1 MRSTECLWVEKWEEK
16 GNGVEEEILRDVL
29 EVGVKLLSE
38 RRTVLWIDGERE
50 KKRT

>member
-1 MRSTECLWVEKWEEK
+1 MSVALEENGEK
-16 GNGVEEEILRDVL
+16 NGVEKQVLRDVL